1 MNNRGLKFI
10 LSYLKE
16 HKTKL
21 IIIGF
26 SIIVY
31 TLTKLIGPFLMGYI
45 IDNYITI
52 PNVDGLLKWV
62 VILFCVYAL
71 SSLAGWF
78 QNYVNADVAAQTV
91 NKIRTDLFNKIETLS
106 LRFFDSTP
114 HGELLSRFT
123 NDIDNIGIT
132 LSNSI
137 IELTSNLI
145 QLVGVLIFM
154 LVLNI
159 RLAVITLV
167 ATPFLAIIVT
177 LLIKRTRRLYG
188 EQQGKLGDLN
198 AYIEEEISGLKVV
211 KAYGLENE
219 VVRRFHEKNKSFKDT
234 AIKAQFTSYLMIP
247 LMNGLSNVTLV
258 LIIVA
263 GSMLTLKG
271 DASIGLIV
279 TFINFARLFFQPINQ
294 MSNLYNQLGLAFTGS
309 ERVMDIL
316 NEEPDIKNTP
326 DAKEI
331 DVLNGYVNMKDVS
344 FSYND
349 DKTIL
354 KRINIEAFKGEK
366 IAIVGPTGSGKTTI
380 INLLNRFYDTKEG
393 EIYFDDLKI
402 KDINFYSLRKRIGIV
417 LQNTILFSGTIKEN
431 LLFGKED
438 ATDNEIE
445 TACIK
450 ANIHDYI
457 ISLPKGYDTE
467 ITSDSNVF
475 SKGQKQLLSIART
488 ILANPDILILDEAT
502 SNVDMITEQKL
513 QQAMNTMMEGR
524 TSFVIA
530 HRLKTIINSDKI
542 VVIKDGKVVEEGT
555 HKDLLSLKGFY
566 NELYQNQFSSLKGI
580 VNE

>member
-21 IIIGF
+21 IIISF

-52 PNVDGLLKWV
+52 PNVDGLVKWV
-62 VILFCVYAL
+62 IVLFCVYAL

-78 QNYVNADVAAQTV
+78 QNYINADVASQTV

-154 LVLNI
+154 LILNVK
-159 RLAVITLV
+159 LALITLI

-177 LLIKRTRRLYG
+177 FLIKRTRKLYG

-234 AIKAQFTSYLMIP
+234 AIKAQFTS
-247 LMNGLSNVTLV
+247 
-258 LIIVA
+258 
-263 GSMLTLKG
+263 
-271 DASIGLIV
+271 
-279 TFINFARLFFQPINQ
+279 
-294 MSNLYNQLGLAFTGS
+294 
-309 ERVMDIL
+309 
-316 NEEPDIKNTP
+316 
-326 DAKEI
+326 
-331 DVLNGYVNMKDVS
+331 
-344 FSYND
+344 
-349 DKTIL
+349 
-354 KRINIEAFKGEK
+354 
-366 IAIVGPTGSGKTTI
+366 
-380 INLLNRFYDTKEG
+380 
-393 EIYFDDLKI
+393 
-402 KDINFYSLRKRIGIV
+402 
-417 LQNTILFSGTIKEN
+417 
-431 LLFGKED
+431 
-438 ATDNEIE
+438 
-445 TACIK
+445 
-450 ANIHDYI
+450 
-457 ISLPKGYDTE
+457 
-467 ITSDSNVF
+467 
-475 SKGQKQLLSIART
+475 
-488 ILANPDILILDEAT
+488 
-502 SNVDMITEQKL
+502 
-513 QQAMNTMMEGR
+513 
-524 TSFVIA
+524 
-530 HRLKTIINSDKI
+530 
-542 VVIKDGKVVEEGT
+542 
-555 HKDLLSLKGFY
+555 
-566 NELYQNQFSSLKGI
+566 
-580 VNE
+580 

>member
-21 IIIGF
+21 IIISF

-52 PNVDGLLKWV
+52 PNVDGLVKWV
-62 VILFCVYAL
+62 IVLFCVYAL

-78 QNYVNADVAAQTV
+78 QNYINADVASQTV

-106 LRFFDSTP
+106 LRFFDSTT

-154 LVLNI
+154 LILNVK
-159 RLAVITLV
+159 LALITLI

-177 LLIKRTRRLYG
+177 FLIKRTRKLYG

-234 AIKAQFTSYLMIP
+234 AIKAQFTSYLLIP

-294 MSNLYNQLGLAFTGS
+294 MSNLYNQLGLAFTGA

-316 NEEPDIKNTP
+316 KEEPDIKNTP
-326 DAKEI
+326 NAKEI

-349 DKTIL
+349 EKTIL

-380 INLLNRFYDTKEG
+380 INLLNRFYDTKDG

-417 LQNTILFSGTIKEN
+417 LQNTILFSGTIREN

-467 ITSDSNVF
+467 ITSDSNIF

-555 HKDLLSLKGFY
+555 HKDLISLKGFY

>member
-21 IIIGF
+21 IIISF

-52 PNVDGLLKWV
+52 PNVDGLLRWV
-62 VILFCVYAL
+62 ITLFCVYAL

-91 NKIRTDLFNKIETLS
+91 NNIRTDLFNKIETLS
-106 LRFFDSTP
+106 LRFFDSTS

-154 LVLNI
+154 LILNVK
-159 RLAVITLV
+159 LALITLI

-198 AYIEEEISGLKVV
+198 SYIEEEISGLKVV

-234 AIKAQFTSYLMIP
+234 AIKAQFISYLMIP
-247 LMNGLSNVTLV
+247 FMNGLSNVTLV

-294 MSNLYNQLGLAFTGS
+294 MSNLYNQLGLAFTGA

-316 NEEPDIKNTP
+316 KEEPDIKNTP

-331 DVLNGYVNMKDVS
+331 DVLNGYVNMNDVS

-438 ATDNEIE
+438 ATDDEIE
-445 TACIK
+445 IACIK

-475 SKGQKQLLSIART
+475 SNGQKQLLSIART
-488 ILANPDILILDEAT
+488 ILSNPDILILDEAT

-542 VVIKDGKVVEEGT
+542 VVIKDGKVVEEGK

>member
-21 IIIGF
+21 IIISL

-62 VILFCVYAL
+62 IVLFCVYAL

-78 QNYVNADVAAQTV
+78 QNYINADVAAQTV

-154 LVLNI
+154 LILNVKLALI
-159 RLAVITLV
+159 TLIATPLLAVI
-167 ATPFLAIIVT
+167 VT
-177 LLIKRTRRLYG
+177 FLIKRTRRLYG

-294 MSNLYNQLGLAFTGS
+294 MSNLYNQLGLAFTGA

-316 NEEPDIKNTP
+316 KEEPDIKNTP

-354 KRINIEAFKGEK
+354 KKINIEAFKGEK

-555 HKDLLSLKGFY
+555 HKDLISLKGFY
-566 NELYQNQFSSLKGI
+566 NELYQNQFSSLKGV

>member
-62 VILFCVYAL
+62 FILFCVYAL

-542 VVIKDGKVVEEGT
+542 VVINDGKVVEEGT